1 MNRVLSTHLFVQHR
15 LTTALLGRVENAGI
29 PEVEIFCARQHLD
42 YHNKAQIAELGH
54 FFRDSKLKLHA
65 LHSPMFTDELWG
77 RSGPDTH
84 IDITEKRKGERL
96 RWVGEIKRA
105 IEIAETTPFKYL
117 VQHLGV
123 NGQEYDEFAV
133 DAGFAALEDLKI
145 FAGQRGVE
153 ILLENIPNALS
164 TGARLNLFNELT
176 HLNLNYVFDTGHANL
191 GDGVEHEFEAMR
203 TRIRSL
209 HLHDNNGKADS
220 HLFPVAEGGTIDWT
234 RAMELLKT
242 RPDQYPLL
250 LELREVH
257 EMENPLAEVNR
268 TFDKLESLGPQHD

>member
-105 IEIAETTPFKYL
+105 IEIAEAIPFKYL

-123 NGQEYDEFAV
+123 GGQEYSEFAV

-153 ILLENIPNALS
+153 ILLENTPNALS
-164 TGARLNLFNELT
+164 TAARLNLFNELT

-209 HLHDNNGKADS
+209 HLHDNNGKDDS
-220 HLFPVAEGGTIDWT
+220 HLFPLVEAGTIDWT

-242 RPDQYPLL
+242 CPDQYPLL
-250 LELREVH
+250 LELREVQD
-257 EMENPLAEVNR
+257 MANPLAEVNL
-268 TFDKLESLGPQHD
+268 TFDKLESLRPKHD